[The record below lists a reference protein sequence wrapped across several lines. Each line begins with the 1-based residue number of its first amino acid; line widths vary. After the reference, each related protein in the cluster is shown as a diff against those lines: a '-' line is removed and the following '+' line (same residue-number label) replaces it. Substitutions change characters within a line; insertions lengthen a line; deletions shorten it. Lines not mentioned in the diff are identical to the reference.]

1 MKEPLHVVFKVNRPK
16 LRHGTLRSPIGH
28 ALILRIV
35 RKYASRF
42 FVKVEQISIQG
53 DHCHLLVRAPRR
65 SKFHDFFRVVA
76 GQIAQGFE
84 REGLLTGKRT
94 GTPGKRRTSGDL
106 ETSGEQG
113 VTDTQTGL
121 RKGTGLW
128 KYRPFT
134 RVVRGWKAYQVV
146 RSYIRLNEKEARGEI
161 PYRKQ
166 RLRGLSSAEWE
177 ILWS

>member
-1 MKEPLHVVFKVNRPK
+1 L
-16 LRHGTLRSPIGH
+16 
-28 ALILRIV
+28 
-35 RKYASRF
+35 
-42 FVKVEQISIQG
+42 
-53 DHCHLLVRAPRR
+53 
-65 SKFHDFFRVVA
+65 
-76 GQIAQGFE
+76 
-84 REGLLTGKRT
+84 
-94 GTPGKRRTSGDL
+94 
-106 ETSGEQG
+106 GEQS

-166 RLRGLSSAEWE
+166 RLRGLSSADWG